1 MPTAALPLD
10 PAACPLCG
18 GANACALAQGLPA
31 EHCWCMRATL
41 NPAALAAV
49 PEALR
54 RKACI
59 CARCGTH
66 LATPASTAAARAPI

>member
-1 MPTAALPLD
+1 MSTPALPLD
-10 PAACPLCG
+10 PAVCPLCG
-18 GANACALAQGLPA
+18 GPNACAMAQGQPA
-31 EHCWCMRATL
+31 ERCWCMQATL

-59 CARCGTH
+59 CARCGMH
-66 LATPASTAAARAPI
+66 LATPSPGEAPPAPI